1 MTILLSV
8 TGFEPTRWMRA
19 LKQHLPRETIV
30 TRPERADDPSIRHAI
45 VWKQPPGVLSDLPN
59 LQAIFSLGAGV
70 DHILADKTVPQALPI
85 VRIVAPDL
93 TSRMSEYVVWRVL
106 DHFRKGPTYRAQQAR
121 GLWNERLQP
130 SAGEVTVGILGLG
143 ELGRDAAR
151 KLNLIGFQ
159 IAGWSRRPKRVPGVE
174 TFDGADGL
182 KACLSVSDILVV
194 LLPLTAETRGLIDDD
209 FLSHLKRETP
219 LGRPVLINAGRGG
232 LQSDSAILRALNDG
246 RLMEASLD
254 VFERE
259 PLPRAS
265 ALWRHP
271 QVFVT
276 PHAAASSEPE
286 ALVPMIARQIE
297 GHARGEPLTNL
308 VDRDAGY

>member
-8 TGFEPTRWMRA
+8 TGFEPTRWSRA
-19 LKQHLPRETIV
+19 LKQHLPQKTIV
-30 TRPERADDPSIRHAI
+30 TRLERADDADIRYAV
-45 VWKQPPGVLSDLPN
+45 VWKQPPGVLAELPN
-59 LQAIFSLGAGV
+59 LCAIFSLGAGV
-70 DHILADKTVPQALPI
+70 DHILADRTVPAHLPI

-106 DHFRKGPTYRAQQAR
+106 DHFRKGMTYRAQQAR
-121 GLWNERLQP
+121 GLWHERRQP
-130 SAGEVTVGILGLG
+130 SAGELTVGILGLG
-143 ELGRDAAR
+143 ELGRDAAV
-151 KLNLIGFQ
+151 KLNLIGFN
-159 IAGWSRRPKRVPGVE
+159 IAGWSRRPKRLPGVE
-174 TFDGADGL
+174 TFHGEDGL
-182 KACLSVSDILVV
+182 RACLSVSDIIVV
-194 LLPLTAETRGLIDDD
+194 LLPLTADTRGLIDDD
-209 FLSHLKRETP
+209 FLSHLKGETP
-219 LGRPVLINAGRGG
+219 LGRPVLVNAGRGG

-259 PLPRAS
+259 PLPRES

-276 PHAAASSEPE
+276 PNAAASSDPE

-297 GHARGEPLTNL
+297 AHERGEPLANL
-308 VDRDAGY
+308 VDREAGY

>member
-8 TGFEPTRWMRA
+8 TGFEPTRWLRA
-19 LKQHLPRETIV
+19 LKQHLPQESVV
-30 TRPERADDPSIRHAI
+30 TRPERADDPAIDYAI
-45 VWKQPPGVLSDLPN
+45 VWKQPPGVLADLPN
-59 LQAIFSLGAGV
+59 LKAIFSLGAGV
-70 DHILADKTVPQALPI
+70 DHILADRTVPPELPI

-93 TSRMSEYVVWRVL
+93 TSRMSEYVLWRVL
-106 DHFRKGPTYRAQQAR
+106 DHFRKGMTYRSQQSR
-121 GLWNERLQP
+121 RLWNERLQP

-151 KLNLIGFQ
+151 KLNLVGFQ
-159 IAGWSRRPKRVPGVE
+159 IAGWSRRPKNLPGVE
-174 TFDGADGL
+174 TFHGTDGL
-182 KACLSVSDILVV
+182 KACLSVSDIIVV
-194 LLPLTAETRGLIDDD
+194 LLPLTPDTRGLIDDD
-209 FLSHLKRETP
+209 FLSHLKGETP
-219 LGRPVLINAGRGG
+219 LGRPVLINAGRGR

-259 PLPRAS
+259 PLPRES

-271 QVFVT
+271 QVFIT

-286 ALVPMIARQIE
+286 ALVPLMALQVEAHR
-297 GHARGEPLTNL
+297 RGEALTNL
-308 VDRDAGY
+308 VDRNAGY